1 MTKLTYL
8 ILLSV
13 GFLYACSSEVS
24 KEKRPMVESINTK
37 VRDIDANHRVSI
49 IEDDFHQG
57 DSIYKIRGYFMDDR
71 LLKLVGVLHTAH
83 VDRDDYFYFENHS
96 PIFSGHVVV
105 SKDDNI
111 ASEYKYYYGS
121 DGFVD
126 EALFWEDHYVPGKR
140 FPIEHFSEFAPDKD
154 SLRES
159 EEERLFFFL
168 SKLDMEGFEIRH
180 LNENLDAN
188 VKR

>member
-1 MTKLTYL
+1 MIKPTYL
-8 ILLSV
+8 TIFALIVMS
-13 GFLYACSSEVS
+13 CSSEVS
-24 KEKRPMVESINTK
+24 REKRPLVDAVDNK

-49 IEDDFHQG
+49 REDDFHQG
-57 DSIYKIRGYFMDDR
+57 DSIYKIRGYFMDET
-71 LLKLVGVLHTAH
+71 LLKLVGVLHTSH
-83 VDRDDYFYFENHS
+83 IDRDDYFYFDEHV

-111 ASEYKYYYGS
+111 ASEYKYYYGA

-126 EALFWEDHYVPGKR
+126 EALYWEDHYTPGKR
-140 FPIEHFSEFAPDKD
+140 FPVEHFNEFEPDRD
-154 SLRES
+154 SLRQA
-159 EEERLFFFL
+159 EEERLLFFL
-168 SKLDMEGFEIRH
+168 TKLEMEGFEIRH

>member
-1 MTKLTYL
+1 MAKLTHL
-8 ILLSV
+8 ILLSLV
-13 GFLYACSSEVS
+13 IYSCSSEVS
-24 KEKRPMVESINTK
+24 KEKRPLVEAINVK

-49 IEDDFHQG
+49 LEDDFHAG
-57 DSIYKIRGYFMDDR
+57 DSIYKIRGYFMDDQ
-71 LLKLVGVLHTAH
+71 LLKLVGVLHTPH
-83 VDRDDYFYFENHS
+83 VDRDDYFYFERHA

-111 ASEYKYYYGS
+111 ASEYKYYYGD
-121 DGFVD
+121 DGYVD
-126 EALFWEDHYVPGKR
+126 EALFWEDHYTPGKR
-140 FPIEHFSEFAPDKD
+140 FPMEHFSEFNPDKD

-159 EEERLFFFL
+159 EEERLTFFL
-168 SKLDMEGFEIRH
+168 SKLDLEGFEIRH